1 MPSADEL
8 DKTTNDVVAPWW
20 NVPYEE
26 QTSRKEREM
35 RQVLKRCNRRISR
48 KDSDKEKKKVNR
60 AGSVKQPCRDFMSK
74 GSCMYGDRC
83 KYLHLTMDEWEAQL
97 RNEKQ
102 SQEKQADEGISTE
115 QTDAERDKVS
125 DIPPQENESNSTERR
140 ENESNSTERRENESN
155 STERRENEQ
164 TSDTNAL
171 PEEKNERPIQESD
184 AEEYERTS
192 EEEGQLCTMLPI
204 LTHPAIQGYRNKC
217 TFTIGKNREGSP
229 CIGFRMGS
237 FIDGNVVIG
246 EVELLFVLSDIQRR
260 GGGLAPDEESRAHR
274 AGLRPL
280 AILPA
285 LRHVQPSRLL
295 AIAPAAP
302 LGAHE
307 PAHGS
312 ARRGQSLRALACQGG
327 GGERQADGRHS
338 RGDRWGAARP
348 VVGGDAAD
356 RLRGFLRLSDV
367 RFVSSLHSSFTGLS
381 MPGSDCALVTLQG
394 QPFIEERLFGLTF
407 RVSPYAFFQVN
418 TPVAEVLYRN
428 IGDWLSLH
436 ENTLLLDV
444 CCGTGTI
451 GLCLASRVKY
461 VRVAG
466 GAHF

>member
-1 MPSADEL
+1 
-8 DKTTNDVVAPWW
+8 
-20 NVPYEE
+20 
-26 QTSRKEREM
+26 M

-97 RNEKQ
+97 RSEKP

-140 ENESNSTERRENESN
+140 ENESNSTERIENESN
-155 STERRENEQ
+155 STERKENEQ

-204 LTHPAIQGYRNKC
+204 LTHPVIQGYRNKC

-367 RFVSSLHSSFTGLS
+367 LFVSSLHSSFTGLS